1 MHFIDFSMFTLKE
14 ESKKIR
20 ADAKL
25 DINLER
31 SRVTDMVCIH
41 YLLTFCANLYYVYIF
56 LHLINPIYILF
67 PVYRTR
73 EETDGS

>member
-1 MHFIDFSMFTLKE
+1 MHFIDLFMLTLKE

-41 YLLTFCANLYYVYIF
+41 YLLTFCANLYYA
-56 LHLINPIYILF
+56 YILIF
-67 PVYRTR
+67 
-73 EETDGS
+73 